1 MLADDAPG
9 MDAPAMLA
17 ASMSN
22 AQLAVRPTL
31 YAGQEPRAAVV
42 LVEIEQ
48 RQQS

>member
-1 MLADDAPG
+1 MMSDDAPG

-17 ASMSN
+17 ASISN

-31 YAGQEPRAAVV
+31 YAGLEPRAAVV
-42 LVEIEQ
+42 LVEIEH